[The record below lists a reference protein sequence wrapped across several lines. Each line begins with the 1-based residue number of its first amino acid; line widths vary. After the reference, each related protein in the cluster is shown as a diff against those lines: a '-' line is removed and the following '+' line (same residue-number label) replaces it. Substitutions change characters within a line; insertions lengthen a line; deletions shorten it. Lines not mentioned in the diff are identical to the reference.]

1 MFIKCNARSLY
12 TGTQFWHL
20 WIYDLQCHTIYPNF
34 PWCQVKCVITCPLG
48 AKNCAQFG
56 YVLLPGRIIMK
67 YDLPQGSINLYKGG
81 EFHISHDASL
91 HAILSSFRTHVILS
105 VQQGCVSWT
114 TLESDVFR
122 WCKPLYLCCGDLF
135 TISVLLFQIYLL
147 LSQRECF
154 GCRYWLICR
163 PITRQSTKM
172 LIEAGKQDLCFS
184 ASCFDV
190 CW

>member
-1 MFIKCNARSLY
+1 MICPRGVL
-12 TGTQFWHL
+12 
-20 WIYDLQCHTIYPNF
+20 
-34 PWCQVKCVITCPLG
+34 TCTKG
-48 AKNCAQFG
+48 G
-56 YVLLPGRIIMK
+56 G
-67 YDLPQGSINLYKGG
+67 GG
-81 EFHISHDASL
+81 EFNISHYASL

-190 CW
+190 CWLSSPWIHKRFPRACLEMNICCLCTVSFLLLVWDRGAYCLFNNWHNSSMQWIH